1 MLFTGGRLAI
11 LYSFNVYQLACNMY
25 PSSTMELWKHQAY
38 IDNMV
43 AQATTTLEVVIR

>member
-1 MLFTGGRLAI
+1 MFLQPQDCQFLI
-11 LYSFNVYQLACNMY
+11 FSVYQLACNIY